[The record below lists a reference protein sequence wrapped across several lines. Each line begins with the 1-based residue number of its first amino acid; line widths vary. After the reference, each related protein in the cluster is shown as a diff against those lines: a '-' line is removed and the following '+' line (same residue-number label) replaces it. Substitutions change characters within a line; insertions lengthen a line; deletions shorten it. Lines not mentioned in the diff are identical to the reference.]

1 MRADHCAAV
10 LAFPGAFFAVRFCS
24 MLPSLF
30 LTLDAPSAG
39 ASAPF
44 LSELL
49 IAPLLPVPLLAG
61 VPGLPDSFGFA
72 GPGVPAVCAKLNG
85 TATQSAKDASTR
97 RMSLVNMMFVS

>member
-10 LAFPGAFFAVRFCS
+10 LALPRAFFAVRFRF

-30 LTLDAPSAG
+30 LILDAPSAG
-39 ASAPF
+39 ALAPF

-85 TATQSAKDASTR
+85 PAAQSAKDASTR
-97 RMSLVNMMFVS
+97 RMNLIDIMCVS